1 MLDEF
6 NAFLVRGAGAGNG
19 LDYAAKDNINTT
31 AFPTTGATN
40 GLRGSTPSANASII
54 DRLDAAGATLTGKL
68 NMHELALGTTSDN
81 GSFGAVLN
89 PADPTRSPGGSS
101 GGTAAAVAAGLV
113 DFALGSDTG
122 GSMRIPAAFC
132 GVVGMRPTTGRF
144 PSDGMLGISNTRDTP
159 GVMARTVEKVAQI
172 DALITGETDTPKLA
186 LDTLRLGLPRNGFF
200 DDLSP
205 EVATVVEF
213 ALIKIEEAGA
223 TLVETDVVDAVA
235 LAPEAGLNVVGYE
248 AVRLLPAYLSSLA
261 EPYRSMSLNDLTA
274 AVASPDVRGAL
285 EHFTREPITDE
296 QYAAGLRIRTEIQQ
310 AYTDAFKRDR
320 LDALLY
326 PTVPIVAPELHATTV
341 TYSGIER
348 AIFPTTIRNTDPG
361 SLAGQPSVSIPILRA
376 PGALPV
382 GLGIEGEVNSD
393 RRLLSISALLEKAL
407 A

>member
-1 MLDEF
+1 
-6 NAFLVRGAGAGNG
+6 
-19 LDYAAKDNINTT
+19 
-31 AFPTTGATN
+31 
-40 GLRGSTPSANASII
+40 
-54 DRLDAAGATLTGKL
+54 
-68 NMHELALGTTSDN
+68 
-81 GSFGAVLN
+81 
-89 PADPTRSPGGSS
+89 
-101 GGTAAAVAAGLV
+101 
-113 DFALGSDTG
+113 
-122 GSMRIPAAFC
+122 MRIPAAFC